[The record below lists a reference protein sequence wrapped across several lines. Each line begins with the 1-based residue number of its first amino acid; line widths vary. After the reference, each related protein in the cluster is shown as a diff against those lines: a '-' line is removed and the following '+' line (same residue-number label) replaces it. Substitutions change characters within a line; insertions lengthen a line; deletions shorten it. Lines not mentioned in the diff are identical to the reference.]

1 MVSSLGIRAKD
12 TYRHIS
18 ISTYIN
24 GHIQKHPFA
33 TYQGNPIGSL
43 SRARAGMCSG
53 AKRGSFLSQRCF
65 CVCVLCVCY
74 LFLSRKSF
82 FCFCVLCVCHLFLY
96 HRVFFV
102 FLYFVFFTCFCIT
115 DIFVCVLCV
124 CHLKTILLSRY
135 APGAARNQERK
146 IGRVKDDF
154 MFLSLILFCLHVI
167 LIRFQTCCEKVVL

>member
-1 MVSSLGIRAKD
+1 MCTFHSKNLCWNILALLLRMVSSLGIRAKD

-43 SRARAGMCSG
+43 SRAWAGMRSG

-74 LFLSRKSF
+74 LFLSQR
-82 FCFCVLCVCHLFLY
+82 L
-96 HRVFFV
+96 FFV
-102 FLYFVFFTCFCIT
+102 FVYFVFVTWNPFFCLGLHEGQPETKKGRSVGLKMIICFC
-115 DIFVCVLCV
+115 
-124 CHLKTILLSRY
+124 LSY
-135 APGAARNQERK
+135 
-146 IGRVKDDF
+146 
-154 MFLSLILFCLHVI
+154 LSCLHVT
-167 LIRFQTCCEKVVL
+167 LICFQTCCEKVVL

>member
-33 TYQGNPIGSL
+33 TFQGNPIGSL

-53 AKRGSFLSQRCF
+53 AKRGRFLSHRCF

-74 LFLSRKSF
+74 LFLSQ
-82 FCFCVLCVCHLFLY
+82 
-96 HRVFFV
+96 RVFFV
-102 FLYFVFFTCFCIT
+102 FVYFVFVTCFCITEFFCFFLYFVFFTSFCIT

-135 APGAARNQERK
+135 APGAAQNQERK
-146 IGRVKDDF
+146 IGRVKDDH
-154 MFLSLILFCLHVI
+154 MFLPLLFY
-167 LIRFQTCCEKVVL
+167 FAFMSP

>member
-43 SRARAGMCSG
+43 SRAWAGMRSG
-53 AKRGSFLSQRCF
+53 AKRGSFLSHRCF
-65 CVCVLCVCY
+65 LCYCTFCLLLVFVSKS
-74 LFLSRKSF
+74 LFVFVYFLF
-82 FCFCVLCVCHLFLY
+82 VTCFCITE
-96 HRVFFV
+96 FFV
-102 FLYFVFFTCFCIT
+102 FLYFVFFTWFCIT

-146 IGRVKDDF
+146 IGKVKDDHV
-154 MFLSLILFCLHVI
+154 FLPLLFYFACMSS
-167 LIRFQTCCEKVVL
+167 

>member
-1 MVSSLGIRAKD
+1 MFVCFVFV
-12 TYRHIS
+12 T
-18 ISTYIN
+18 
-24 GHIQKHPFA
+24 
-33 TYQGNPIGSL
+33 
-43 SRARAGMCSG
+43 
-53 AKRGSFLSQRCF
+53 CF
-65 CVCVLCVCY
+65 CLTKVFSVFVYFAFVTCFCLTEVFCV
-74 LFLSRKSF
+74 
-82 FCFCVLCVCHLFLY
+82 CVLCVCHLFLY

-135 APGAARNQERK
+135 APGAAQNQERK